1 MTQQMTLDWARS
13 QGELGMRR
21 AESSADRRTPGFA
34 ARVADYMAAL
44 LTARG
49 PMSGE
54 DLVDAARAAGYCPAD
69 DRAFGAAF
77 QRLRRDH
84 GAPVLRSDLP
94 RRRGHATSGGRLY
107 GRPDAARA

>member
-1 MTQQMTLDWARS
+1 MTQLTIFDAIRA
-13 QGELGMRR
+13 GEIGMRR
-21 AESSADRRTPGFA
+21 AESSVDRRTSDFSR
-34 ARVADYMAAL
+34 RVAAYLAAL
-44 LTARG
+44 LVDRG

-77 QRLRRDH
+77 QRLRREH
-84 GAPVLRSDLP
+84 GAPILRSDLP

-107 GRPDAARA
+107 GRPAG

>member
-1 MTQQMTLDWARS
+1 MRQFTIDDAIRA
-13 QGELGMRR
+13 GHLGMRR

-34 ARVADYMAAL
+34 ARVASYMAAL

-54 DLVDAARAAGYCPAD
+54 DLVDAAKAAGFHGTGD
-69 DRAFGAAF
+69 DRCFGAAF
-77 QRLRRDH
+77 TRLRLEH
-84 GAPVLRSDLP
+84 GAPILRSDLP

-107 GRPDAARA
+107 GRPAA